1 MFNLIKLEDTIR
13 IPPEKFDKTLEKVA
27 LEELTAKYEGIVDKE
42 LGFII
47 AVTNIEASPIGRIIP
62 GDGATY
68 HKTSFTILTYY
79 PVVHEVVEGEV
90 VELEDFGVFIR
101 VGPIDALIHVSQII
115 DDYVSYNEKRGAFVA
130 KETGRV
136 LKQGDYI
143 RARITV
149 VSFVKGGSSG
159 KIGMTMRQP
168 YLGKIEWIR
177 EDVKKDQLQLEA
189 RRKEKVESSS

>member
-1 MFNLIKLEDTIR
+1 MFNLITLEDTIR
-13 IPPEKFDKTLEKVA
+13 IPPEKFDKALKKVA
-27 LEELTAKYEGIVDKE
+27 LEELNAKYEGIVDKE

-47 AVTNIEASPIGRIIP
+47 AVTNIKVSPIGRIIP

-68 HKTSFTILTYY
+68 HNTSFTILTYF
-79 PVVHEVVEGEV
+79 PEVQEVVEGEV
-90 VELEDFGVFIR
+90 VELEDFGVFVR

-130 KETGRV
+130 KETGRI
-136 LKQGDYI
+136 LTQGDRV

-159 KIGMTMRQP
+159 KIGMTMRQS
-168 YLGKIEWIR
+168 YLGKIEWIK

-189 RRKEKVESSS
+189 RRKEKVKSST